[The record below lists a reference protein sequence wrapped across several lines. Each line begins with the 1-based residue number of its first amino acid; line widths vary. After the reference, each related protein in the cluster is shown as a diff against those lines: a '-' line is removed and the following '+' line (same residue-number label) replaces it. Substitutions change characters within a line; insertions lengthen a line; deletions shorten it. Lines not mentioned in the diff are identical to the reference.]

1 MLVVWR
7 DSSKIGIFAGGRR
20 LPFGSRP
27 GPPQVVGASREAA
40 SGAEAQRRLSLHFER
55 RSRFAA
61 IAYHS
66 EAFGP
71 PRPGR
76 RGRTEVRP
84 LGARAAHAKVSLL
97 NPRVQ
102 SNHALTPNGPCAEQ
116 DPDCRSAIHAGLE
129 PLPPGA
135 ALPYCCMIS
144 AFPLSPLGSPLFD
157 TERASL
163 QRTLRQLLHWQRKL
177 EDWPVPGHAPDA
189 TPIVSLY
196 AQGALRGCA
205 GVSEGPPAERLLRA
219 FVQALGESR
228 FGALSPEARAELRC
242 QLSFARAMRALPLSQ
257 VMQILEVGTHGVAV
271 ALPGRSVSLLPDV
284 ARDSSLDAEGMLR
297 TLEHKSETK
306 RAAWPTDGLYLF
318 ETESVLVRPDETP
331 DLERNPA
338 TAAASWLAARV
349 DAEGRVTFGVN
360 PRGAEQQ
367 TSPMFHGHAAILV
380 RALFSQRVGR
390 GAATRARRWL
400 EAELSR
406 ALAGRPV
413 DQFPTEPAPIAGTLA
428 LAALAGIELGEALH
442 AYAAR
447 PELRAV
453 PWHAAQVVT
462 ALGMRAPDALWQACK
477 RSLQVEPWA
486 PWTAL
491 AAKARGDSET
501 LARTA
506 SALIAAVPET
516 GPHSG
521 GVGRNSVPELAR
533 TAITVEALLAVDS
546 AAARAACARARAF
559 LLEHQ
564 VNGERYAL
572 TADPGLVHGAFPQT
586 PVHDYLQVDVTAHAL
601 LALAADNR
609 PSSRPAGT

>member
-1 MLVVWR
+1 
-7 DSSKIGIFAGGRR
+7 
-20 LPFGSRP
+20 
-27 GPPQVVGASREAA
+27 
-40 SGAEAQRRLSLHFER
+40 
-55 RSRFAA
+55 
-61 IAYHS
+61 
-66 EAFGP
+66 
-71 PRPGR
+71 
-76 RGRTEVRP
+76 
-84 LGARAAHAKVSLL
+84 
-97 NPRVQ
+97 
-102 SNHALTPNGPCAEQ
+102 
-116 DPDCRSAIHAGLE
+116 
-129 PLPPGA
+129 
-135 ALPYCCMIS
+135 MIS
-144 AFPLSPLGSPLFD
+144 ALPLSPLGSPLFD

-163 QRTLRQLLHWQRKL
+163 QSTLRQLLHWQRDL
-177 EDWPVPGHAPDA
+177 QNWPMPGHAPDA
-189 TPIVSLY
+189 TPVVSLY

-242 QLSFARAMRALPLSQ
+242 QLSFSRAMRALPLDQ
-257 VMQILEVGTHGVAV
+257 VTQVLEVGTHGVAV

-284 ARDSSLDAEGMLR
+284 ARDNSLDAEGMLR

-318 ETESVLVRPDETP
+318 ETESVLVRPVETP

-338 TAAASWLAARV
+338 TAAATWLAARV

-360 PRGAEQQ
+360 PRGAEHQ

-413 DQFPTEPAPIAGTLA
+413 EQFPTEPALIAGTLA
-428 LAALAGIELGEALH
+428 LAALAGIELGEALV

-453 PWHAAQVVT
+453 PWHAAQVVA

-477 RSLQVEPWA
+477 RSLQAEPWA

-506 SALIAAVPET
+506 LALIAAVPET

-546 AAARAACARARAF
+546 AAARAACARARVF

-572 TADPGLVHGAFPQT
+572 TADPALVHGAFPQT
-586 PVHDYLQVDVTAHAL
+586 PVHDYLQIDVTAHAL

-609 PSSRPAGT
+609 PSSRPAVA